1 MLREKIKCMMEKNV
15 QVKKRLR
22 EILKGTRAKEKSK
35 KVKRGNKGANSAK
48 GGNKMHF
55 L

>member
-1 MLREKIKCMMEKNV
+1 MLREKIKCIMEKNV
-15 QVKKRLR
+15 QVKKNT

-35 KVKRGNKGANSAK
+35 KVKRGNQGATCAK
-48 GGNKMHF
+48 GENKIHF

>member
-1 MLREKIKCMMEKNV
+1 MREKIKCMMWKNV

-22 EILKGTRAKEKSK
+22 EIFKGTREKEKSK
-35 KVKRGNKGANSAK
+35 KVKSGNKGANSAE
-48 GGNKMHF
+48 GENKMIS